1 MVSSWSSV
9 LYVIHTIQL
18 KRKGQDMWYQY
29 TNIYINEYQWHG
41 SIGMCFFG
49 PRSQTLLARLRST
62 SINWSIP
69 SNTRNTS
76 ITLLPF
82 FVSFDDDCFD
92 SVSTDS
98 NRSIA
103 PTNMP
108 LFHTLT
114 GWEASQ
120 KGWWVNWQMRGYIP
134 KCAAQHLLVA
144 VCPFGECHFR
154 GMTKCW
160 LCRKASQKGLR
171 PWCRKSEIGLCQS
184 APHRPTD
191 VHRNNCMER
200 NGKSRVTDRTRQ
212 THSLNIPKP
221 GRFEGP
227 VSLRNGLICLIWRT
241 TIQNPAIFRRN
252 T

>member
-1 MVSSWSSV
+1 MNIDPNIDPIGGELQGCEGSFAGRAVGQPPHCSWLYQWIQWIQWLVQWCRRRIWSCRSPLTLRSMVSSWSSV

-92 SVSTDS
+92 SVSADS

-154 GMTKCW
+154 GMT
-160 LCRKASQKGLR
+160 
-171 PWCRKSEIGLCQS
+171 
-184 APHRPTD
+184 
-191 VHRNNCMER
+191 
-200 NGKSRVTDRTRQ
+200 
-212 THSLNIPKP
+212 
-221 GRFEGP
+221 
-227 VSLRNGLICLIWRT
+227 
-241 TIQNPAIFRRN
+241 
-252 T
+252 